1 MGIPQGGSSCTLF
14 PGHTGIWNVGFSG
27 GWKTGVTNTIPTS
40 KGREPKTNSTHMRH
54 QVQESNLGHG
64 SERRG
69 PLPLCHPCFLKSN
82 GYEEADVLGPE
93 LLIHLIFLLCLQL
106 KKSHIRPPIPEERE
120 FSTTHQRT
128 YTPKKTSRR
137 SVNPGS
143 LQRSS
148 IPLGTL
154 NTYV

>member
-1 MGIPQGGSSCTLF
+1 MLVC
-14 PGHTGIWNVGFSG
+14 G
-27 GWKTGVTNTIPTS
+27 GWKTGVTSTIPTS

-93 LLIHLIFLLCLQL
+93 LLIHL
-106 KKSHIRPPIPEERE
+106 HIPPL
-120 FSTTHQRT
+120 STA
-128 YTPKKTSRR
+128 
-137 SVNPGS
+137 
-143 LQRSS
+143 
-148 IPLGTL
+148 
-154 NTYV
+154 